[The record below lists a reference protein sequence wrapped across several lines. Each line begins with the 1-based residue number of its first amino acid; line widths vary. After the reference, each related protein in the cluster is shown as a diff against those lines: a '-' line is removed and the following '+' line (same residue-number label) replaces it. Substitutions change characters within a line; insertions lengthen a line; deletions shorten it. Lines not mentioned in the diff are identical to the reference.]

1 MPITNPDVDAV
12 SLITNQATTRSIK
25 RTINAAILLRAARDR
40 PARPRKAQH
49 IVTFLG
55 IAVLFVCQ
63 HGPNLWV
70 LVHHV

>member
-1 MPITNPDVDAV
+1 MPITHPDLDAV
-12 SLITNQATTRSIK
+12 SLITDHTTTRSIK

-63 HGPNLWV
+63 HGPNLW
-70 LVHHV
+70 LLIHHL